1 MIRKLRLRFIL
12 VALLSVLV
20 VLSATIASINIYNY
34 SKVRRE
40 AQSTL
45 KRAID
50 QNSRVMDFY
59 GGGQGGQQ
67 GGENPGNPGDPGD
80 PGQGGQGD
88 PGGNPGGQPGGD
100 WNWEDMYDENLTRE
114 HYFIVCFDKEGNI
127 DNTRSRY
134 NGIFAGSYDYSTGQY
149 TSNQEQYE
157 AIATKIYATNSN
169 SGATDNLWYRREQK
183 NDYTYLAFIDT
194 NSRMNN
200 FNTFLYTSLAVSGIS
215 YSVLA
220 ALIIISSFFV
230 FRTTEE
236 AYRKQKAF
244 ITNASH
250 ELKTPLTIISTDL
263 DLIEMDNVKNEWTA
277 SMRDQVSRLVTMTNQ
292 LVTLSRIEENDAKNY
307 PFDSFDLSKLANDCA
322 ETFAP
327 TYKQNDFKFDYKIA
341 ENINMKANKA
351 LINELFYI
359 FLDNALKYTKENGA
373 ISLEVKN
380 RGRDVEIVFSN
391 DVKDDDVVDTKQ
403 MFERFYRSPNS
414 NKKEGS
420 GVGLS
425 IAKEIINLHKGKINT
440 VIKDKV
446 IIFTIVL

>member
-12 VALLSVLV
+12 VALISVLV

-34 SKVRRE
+34 SRITRE
-40 AQSTL
+40 AQRTL
-45 KRAID
+45 NKAID
-50 QNSRVMDFY
+50 QNTRYMDFY

-67 GGENPGNPGDPGD
+67 GGGGQGNPGDPGD
-80 PGQGGQGD
+80 PGE
-88 PGGNPGGQPGGD
+88 PGGNPGDQPGGD

-114 HYFIVCFDKEGNI
+114 HYFIVCFDQEGNI
-127 DNTRSRY
+127 DDTRSRY
-134 NGIFAGSYDYSTGQY
+134 NGIFAGSYDYSSGQY
-149 TSNQEQYE
+149 VSNQDEYK
-157 AIATKIYATNSN
+157 ALATKIYNTKSN
-169 SGATDNLWYRREQK
+169 SGSTDNLWYRREAK
-183 NDYTYLAFIDT
+183 NEYTYLAFIDVKD
-194 NSRMNN
+194 RMNN
-200 FNTFLYTSLAVSGIS
+200 YNTFLYTSLGVSAVS
-215 YSVLA
+215 YTVLA
-220 ALIIISSFFV
+220 ALIIIASFFV
-230 FRTTEE
+230 FRTSEE
-236 AYRKQKAF
+236 SYRKQKAF

-263 DLIEMDNVKNEWTA
+263 DLIEMDNVKNEWTS

-307 PFDSFDLSKLANDCA
+307 PFENFDLSKLANDCA

-327 TYKQNDFKFDYKIA
+327 TYKKNGFSFDYKIKDG
-341 ENINMKANKA
+341 IIVRANKG

-380 RGRDVEIVFSN
+380 NKKDVEIIFSN
-391 DVKDDDVVDTKQ
+391 DIKDDDVVDTKQ

-414 NKKEGS
+414 NKKDGS
-420 GVGLS
+420 GIGLS

-440 VIKDKV
+440 LIKDKV
-446 IIFTIVL
+446 IVFDIVL

>member
-1 MIRKLRLRFIL
+1 MIKKLRLRFIL
-12 VALLSVLV
+12 VALISVLV
-20 VLSATIASINIYNY
+20 VLSATIAAINAYNY
-34 SKVRRE
+34 SKIRRE
-40 AQSTL
+40 AQHTL
-45 KRAID
+45 KRAVD
-50 QNSRVMDFY
+50 QNARLMDFY
-59 GGGQGGQQ
+59 NGGQQ
-67 GGENPGNPGDPGD
+67 GGQPGGNPGNPSD
-80 PGQGGQGD
+80 PGQGGQGNPGD
-88 PGGNPGGQPGGD
+88 PGGPGGQPGGD
-100 WNWEDMYDENLTRE
+100 WNWEDMYDENLSRE
-114 HYFIVCFDKEGNI
+114 NYFIVCFDKDGNI
-127 DNTRSRY
+127 DDTRSRY
-134 NGIFAGSYDYSTGQY
+134 NGIFSGRYDYSTGEY
-149 TSNQEQYE
+149 ISNQDEYKTL
-157 AIATKIYATNSN
+157 ATEIYATKSN
-169 SGATDNLWYRREQK
+169 SGSSDNLWYRREQK
-183 NDYTYLAFIDT
+183 DDYTYLAFVDIIG
-194 NSRMNN
+194 RMNT

-220 ALIIISSFFV
+220 ALIIVASFFV
-230 FRTTEE
+230 FRTSEE
-236 AYRKQKAF
+236 SYRKQKAF

-307 PFDSFDLSKLANDCA
+307 PFESFDLSKLANDCA

-341 ENINMKANKA
+341 ENINIKANKG

-373 ISLEVKN
+373 ISLDVKN
-380 RGRDVEIVFSN
+380 RGRDVEIAFSN
-391 DVKDDDVVDTKQ
+391 DIKDDDVVDTKQ

-425 IAKEIINLHKGKINT
+425 IAKEIINLHKGKIT
-440 VIKDKV
+440 AVIKDKV
-446 IIFTIVL
+446 IVFTIVL